1 MKFQAIRGVK
11 DILPEEIA
19 TWQKVEEV
27 ARRLFESYGYSE
39 IRVPIFE
46 STALF
51 SRSIGETT
59 DIVEKEMYSFEDR
72 SGDQIT
78 LRPEA
83 TASIV
88 RAYIEHRLFDPPGV
102 VKLYCFGPMFR
113 HERPQAGRYR
123 QFYQIDV
130 EAIGGAEPL
139 LDAEMILMASEFLQQ
154 VGLEGVQIQLNSLGC
169 PKCRPDYRAAL
180 LRFLKEHEESLCQ
193 DCRSRIDRNPLRAL
207 DCKQEKCKALTEGA
221 PRTVDS
227 LCAECRD
234 HFTQVR
240 ELLAAQSAPFVLNPR
255 LVRGLDYYT
264 RTTFEFTSENLGSQN
279 AVLGGGRYDG
289 LIEELGGPST
299 PAIGFALGMER
310 LTLLLNTLN
319 RGVPAA
325 KLQVYLA
332 PLGNGTRPTVFSM
345 LRDLRRRGLRV
356 ESDYEGKSL
365 KSQLRRAD
373 RLGAQFVVIVGEDE
387 LARGT
392 VPVRD
397 MAGKTQEEVSISALG
412 EFLQRKI

>member
-1 MKFQAIRGVK
+1 M
-11 DILPEEIA
+11 
-19 TWQKVEEV
+19 
-27 ARRLFESYGYSE
+27 
-39 IRVPIFE
+39 
-46 STALF
+46 
-51 SRSIGETT
+51 
-59 DIVEKEMYSFEDR
+59 
-72 SGDQIT
+72 
-78 LRPEA
+78 
-83 TASIV
+83 
-88 RAYIEHRLFDPPGV
+88 
-102 VKLYCFGPMFR
+102 
-113 HERPQAGRYR
+113 
-123 QFYQIDV
+123 
-130 EAIGGAEPL
+130 
-139 LDAEMILMASEFLQQ
+139 
-154 VGLEGVQIQLNSLGC
+154 
-169 PKCRPDYRAAL
+169 
-180 LRFLKEHEESLCQ
+180 
-193 DCRSRIDRNPLRAL
+193 
-207 DCKQEKCKALTEGA
+207 
-221 PRTVDS
+221 DS